1 MQTVLIVVHSLICIS
16 LIALVIVQQG
26 RGADAGITF
35 GSGNASSVFGAS
47 GSTSF
52 LVRLTT
58 IFAVL
63 FFITT
68 LMLGI
73 QAKSLN
79 YSAYDD
85 LLLDDIMENA
95 EVVE

>member
-1 MQTVLIVVHSLICIS
+1 MQTVLIVIHSLICVC

-52 LVRLTT
+52 LVKLTT

-63 FFITT
+63 FFVTT
-68 LMLGI
+68 LLLGV

-79 YSAYDD
+79 YAAYDD
-85 LLLDDIMENA
+85 LLLEDLLENA

>member
-1 MQTVLIVVHSLICIS
+1 MVVHSLICVS
-16 LIALVIVQQG
+16 LIALVIIQQG

-79 YSAYDD
+79 YAAYDD